1 MLIALQGSHQ
11 VFISVL
17 LVGSPGLGP
26 SPLRCLVLTIHGHQ
40 AFSDR
45 GPQGSWTP
53 APPEGP
59 GAQVPLSEQRQ
70 NPPEGHEEP
79 TVQRKALA

>member
-1 MLIALQGSHQ
+1 MLLALQGSHQ

-45 GPQGSWTP
+45 GPQGS
-53 APPEGP
+53 
-59 GAQVPLSEQRQ
+59 
-70 NPPEGHEEP
+70 
-79 TVQRKALA
+79 